1 MPSLLLFLHFA
12 SLYAIYTIFTLCKSP
27 RSCSQTVCMSDSNM
41 LHLLFAGW
49 TPCAFLNVSTN
60 YLLVP
65 TAINVYQT
73 NQSDI
78 FSNTFC
84 SNFFIYICIF
94 VSLTAISTKLMERS
108 FVSRTLLRK
117 KSDERS
123 QTVDSKDAQ

>member
-49 TPCAFLNVSTN
+49 TPCAFLNVSAN

-84 SNFFIYICIF
+84 SNFFYLYVYFRFINSDKYKINGTF
-94 VSLTAISTKLMERS
+94 VC
-108 FVSRTLLRK
+108 
-117 KSDERS
+117 KSDSTAKEKRRK
-123 QTVDSKDAQ
+123 VANCRF